1 MMCQQY
7 YLFLQVLALQGLLED
22 SEQRNKQME
31 QDLLSAR
38 KQILE
43 LQSSPKPQQ
52 LESDQKDT
60 GGTNKLESLL
70 AKSKLEVATLKQ
82 EAETKDS
89 EIEKLKKYLSKA
101 RTIIEDLKKAAA
113 SQGNVDV
120 HAKVVEKD
128 KIIEKMEKEM
138 EQKRILREREEKLI
152 VTAWY
157 EMGMQ
162 ISKKFAD
169 QRITTGPS
177 LLSQQRQALAQ
188 RMGISTILQPP
199 SSR

>member
-1 MMCQQY
+1 M
-7 YLFLQVLALQGLLED
+7 LALQGLLED

-43 LQSSPKPQQ
+43 LQSPSKAQ
-52 LESDQKDT
+52 LQTDQKDV
-60 GGTNKLESLL
+60 GNTNKLESLL
-70 AKSKLEVATLKQ
+70 AKSKLEIATLKQ
-82 EAETKDS
+82 ESESKDS
-89 EIEKLKKYLSKA
+89 EVEKLKKYLNKA
-101 RTIIEDLKKAAA
+101 RTIIEDLKKAKG
-113 SQGNVDV
+113 SVDV

-128 KIIEKMEKEM
+128 QIIERMEKEM

-162 ISKKFAD
+162 MSKKFAD
-169 QRITTGPS
+169 QRITTGLS
-177 LLSQQRQALAQ
+177 LLSQQRRTLAE
-188 RMGISTILQPP
+188 RMGVSASLQPP
-199 SSR
+199 SLR

>member
-1 MMCQQY
+1 
-7 YLFLQVLALQGLLED
+7 VLALQGLLED

-38 KQILE
+38 KQVLE
-43 LQSSPKPQQ
+43 LQSPSKPQQ
-52 LESDQKDT
+52 LEADRKDT
-60 GGTNKLESLL
+60 SSTNKLESII
-70 AKSKLEVATLKQ
+70 AKCKLEIATLKQ
-82 EAETKDS
+82 ESENKDG
-89 EIEKLKKYLSKA
+89 EIEKFKKYLSKA
-101 RTIIEDLKKAAA
+101 RTIIEDLKKAKG
-113 SQGNVDV
+113 SVDV
-120 HAKVVEKD
+120 HTKVVEKD
-128 KIIEKMEKEM
+128 QIIERMEKEM

-188 RMGISTILQPP
+188 RMGVPITSQPP
-199 SSR
+199 SLR

>member
-1 MMCQQY
+1 M
-7 YLFLQVLALQGLLED
+7 LALQGLLED

-31 QDLLSAR
+31 QNLLSAR

-43 LQSSPKPQQ
+43 LQSPSKPQQ
-52 LESDQKDT
+52 LKTDQKDVDH
-60 GGTNKLESLL
+60 TNKLESLL

-82 EAETKDS
+82 ESETKDS
-89 EIEKLKKYLSKA
+89 EIEKLKKFLNKA
-101 RTIIEDLKKAAA
+101 RTIIEDLKKESS
-113 SQGNVDV
+113 SQGSNVQ
-120 HAKVVEKD
+120 AKVVEKD

-157 EMGMQ
+157 EMGLQ

-188 RMGISTILQPP
+188 RMGVSTSLQPP
-199 SSR
+199 SLR

>member
-1 MMCQQY
+1 M
-7 YLFLQVLALQGLLED
+7 LALQGLLED

-43 LQSSPKPQQ
+43 LQSTSRPIT
-52 LESDQKDT
+52 DQKDT
-60 GGTNKLESLL
+60 GHTNKLESLL
-70 AKSKLEVATLKQ
+70 AKSKSEIATLKQ
-82 EAETKDS
+82 ESESKDS
-89 EIEKLKKYLSKA
+89 EIEKLKKFLNKA
-101 RTIIEDLKKAAA
+101 RTIIEDLKKASA
-113 SQGNVDV
+113 SRGSADA

-128 KIIEKMEKEM
+128 QIIERMEKEM
-138 EQKRILREREEKLI
+138 EQKRILREREKLI

-188 RMGISTILQPP
+188 
-199 SSR
+199 

>member
-1 MMCQQY
+1 
-7 YLFLQVLALQGLLED
+7 
-22 SEQRNKQME
+22 ME

-43 LQSSPKPQQ
+43 LQSPSKPQ
-52 LESDQKDT
+52 LKTDQKDV
-60 GGTNKLESLL
+60 GHTNKLESLL
-70 AKSKLEVATLKQ
+70 AESKLEIATLKQ
-82 EAETKDS
+82 ESENKDS
-89 EIEKLKKYLSKA
+89 EIEKLKKFLNKA
-101 RTIIEDLKKAAA
+101 RTIIEDLKKAAT
-113 SQGNVDV
+113 SKGSDV

-128 KIIEKMEKEM
+128 QIIERMEKEM

-162 ISKKFAD
+162 MSKKFAD

-177 LLSQQRQALAQ
+177 LLSQQRRALAE
-188 RMGISTILQPP
+188 RMGVSTNLQPP
-199 SSR
+199 SLR

>member
-1 MMCQQY
+1 
-7 YLFLQVLALQGLLED
+7 
-22 SEQRNKQME
+22 ME

-43 LQSSPKPQQ
+43 LQSPSKPQQ
-52 LESDQKDT
+52 LKTDQKDVVH
-60 GGTNKLESLL
+60 TNKLESLL
-70 AKSKLEVATLKQ
+70 AESKLEIATLKQ
-82 EAETKDS
+82 ESENKDS
-89 EIEKLKKYLSKA
+89 EIEKLKKFLNKA

-113 SQGNVDV
+113 SKGSVDV

-128 KIIEKMEKEM
+128 QIIERMEKEM

-162 ISKKFAD
+162 MSKKFAD

-177 LLSQQRQALAQ
+177 LLSQQRRALAE
-188 RMGISTILQPP
+188 RMGVSTSLQPP
-199 SSR
+199 SLR

>member
-1 MMCQQY
+1 M
-7 YLFLQVLALQGLLED
+7 LALQGLLED

-43 LQSSPKPQQ
+43 LQSPSKPQQ
-52 LESDQKDT
+52 LEADQKDT
-60 GGTNKLESLL
+60 GSTNKLESLL

-82 EAETKDS
+82 ESENKDS

-101 RTIIEDLKKAAA
+101 KTIIEDLKKASA
-113 SQGNVDV
+113 SQSSVDV

-169 QRITTGPS
+169 QRITTGSS

-188 RMGISTILQPP
+188 RMGISTSLQPP
-199 SSR
+199 SLR

>member
-1 MMCQQY
+1 
-7 YLFLQVLALQGLLED
+7 
-22 SEQRNKQME
+22 ME

-43 LQSSPKPQQ
+43 LQSSSKPQQ
-52 LESDQKDT
+52 LKTDQKDVVH
-60 GGTNKLESLL
+60 TNKLESLL
-70 AKSKLEVATLKQ
+70 AESKLEIATLKQ
-82 EAETKDS
+82 ESENKDS
-89 EIEKLKKYLSKA
+89 EIEKLKKFLNKA
-101 RTIIEDLKKAAA
+101 RTIIEDLKKAAT
-113 SQGNVDV
+113 SKGSVDV

-128 KIIEKMEKEM
+128 QIIERMEKEM

-162 ISKKFAD
+162 MSKKFAD

-177 LLSQQRQALAQ
+177 LLSQQRRALAE
-188 RMGISTILQPP
+188 RMGVSTGLQPP
-199 SSR
+199 SQR

>member
-1 MMCQQY
+1 M
-7 YLFLQVLALQGLLED
+7 LALQGLLED

-31 QDLLSAR
+31 QDLLSVR

-43 LQSSPKPQQ
+43 LQSPSRPQQ
-52 LESDQKDT
+52 PETDRKDT
-60 GGTNKLESLL
+60 GHTNKLESLL
-70 AKSKLEVATLKQ
+70 TKSKSEIAALKQ
-82 EAETKDS
+82 ESETKDS
-89 EIEKLKKYLSKA
+89 EIEKLKKYLNKA
-101 RTIIEDLKKAAA
+101 RTIIEDLKKASA
-113 SQGNVDV
+113 SRGSADA

-128 KIIEKMEKEM
+128 QIIERMEKEI
-138 EQKRILREREEKLI
+138 EQKRMLREREEKLI

-188 RMGISTILQPP
+188 RMGVSTSLQPP
-199 SSR
+199 SLR

>member
-1 MMCQQY
+1 M
-7 YLFLQVLALQGLLED
+7 LALQGLLED
-22 SEQRNKQME
+22 SEQRNKQLE

-43 LQSSPKPQQ
+43 LQSPSKPQ
-52 LESDQKDT
+52 LKTDQKDADR
-60 GGTNKLESLL
+60 TNKLESPL
-70 AKSKLEVATLKQ
+70 AKYKLEIATLKQ
-82 EAETKDS
+82 DSENKDG
-89 EIEKLKKYLSKA
+89 EIEKLKKFLNKA
-101 RTIIEDLKKAAA
+101 RTIIEDLKKASAT
-113 SQGNVDV
+113 QGSVDV
-120 HAKVVEKD
+120 QAKVMEKD
-128 KIIEKMEKEM
+128 QIIERMEREM
-138 EQKRILREREEKLI
+138 EQKSILREREEKLI

-188 RMGISTILQPP
+188 RMGVSTSLQPP
-199 SSR
+199 SLR